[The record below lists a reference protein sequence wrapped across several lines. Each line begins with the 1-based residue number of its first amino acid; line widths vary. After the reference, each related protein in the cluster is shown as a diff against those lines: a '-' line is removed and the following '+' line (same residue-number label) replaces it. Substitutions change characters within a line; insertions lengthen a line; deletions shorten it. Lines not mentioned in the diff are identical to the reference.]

1 MKRFLSLIIIFSLL
15 LNTVAYADTV
25 IIGTAPVS
33 GGTVNNG
40 VVSSSYINA
49 QSVYTGPG
57 TVPSSAVS
65 NASSPTSY
73 DTNLGTSDSGPT
85 VTVITSPADNEQRLR
100 TTQTNIISN
109 GVNMGSSSSSTS
121 DLGPVVKEI
130 LAPVADHSLYSNDYY
145 PNNVSQNANNQSTN
159 TQTSTGAPQNS
170 SQANSV
176 ITVNNVNNNTTTSR
190 GGIPTQVAT
199 GLSTTNQNAGGPKIY
214 KARANIASPNPSIS
228 SSAAMVVNS
237 NTGEVYYSKNPFAL
251 HHPASLVNL
260 VTAYLLISYKNLNDV
275 MSVSASAVTG
285 LESGATV
292 AGLRAGDVITVKDA
306 LGAMFVKGC
315 CDVANV
321 VAENVGGSIQNF
333 VAMMN
338 QTAKD
343 MGCINTVFT
352 NPSGL
357 NNASQVTTVYDM
369 TLIMDKVAANP
380 VLAEFMRLQAYTLPQ
395 TASRGALTLY
405 SKNSL
410 LIPSSSVYYSGLE
423 ASRMGYTSVARYTL
437 ASSTNF
443 NGQRLIAVVLKS
455 NGTQFS
461 DSKKLLNFAKTVCLE
476 IGTTQLAAQAQA
488 QTQAQASTVNIG
500 QALQL
505 SNNTQTNNI
514 PQNTNVSRSSSGNWG
529 QDGNGWYYI
538 QNGQRVV
545 NEWITEG
552 NKRYFIGA
560 DGYMIVGWR
569 LFSNGNYYYF
579 DPSSGELKYNTWINT
594 QSGAY
599 YLQSDGSLAVAPRG
613 TTKNITTA
621 AGVYTIDENGKA
633 ISKVN

>member
-1 MKRFLSLIIIFSLL
+1 MKKFYSLVVIFSLL
-15 LNTVAYADTV
+15 LNNVIFADTV

-33 GGTVNNG
+33 GGTVTNG
-40 VVSSSYINA
+40 VVSSSYVNA

-65 NASSPTSY
+65 NTNSPTNY
-73 DTNLGTSDSGPT
+73 DTTLGTSDNGPT
-85 VTVITSPADNEQRLR
+85 VTVITSPADNNQKMMS
-100 TTQTNIISN
+100 QQVNVISN
-109 GVNMGSSSSSTS
+109 GVNMGNSTNSTS
-121 DLGPVVKEI
+121 DTAPVVKEI
-130 LAPVADHSLYSNDYY
+130 IAPVADPSLYSNDYY
-145 PNNVSQNANNQSTN
+145 PNNASQTSNSQNTSS
-159 TQTSTGAPQNS
+159 QTVTSGAPQTGGQS
-170 SQANSV
+170 TGV
-176 ITVNNVNNNTTTSR
+176 ITVNNAVTETGRSVA
-190 GGIPTQVAT
+190 TQVAT
-199 GLSTTNQNAGGPKIY
+199 GLTTTQGNASGVKIY

-260 VTAYLLISYKNLNDV
+260 MTGYLLITYKNLNDV
-275 MSVSASAVTG
+275 LSVSASAVTG

-321 VAENVGGSIQNF
+321 VAENVGGSVQNF

-369 TLIMDKVAANP
+369 TLIMDRVAANP
-380 VLAEFMRLQAYTLPQ
+380 VLAEFMRLQAYTLPA
-395 TASRGALTLY
+395 TTSRGALTLY

-410 LIPSSSVYYSGLE
+410 LLPSSSVYYSGLE

-488 QTQAQASTVNIG
+488 QTTTFNTG

-505 SNNTQTNNI
+505 STNTATSI
-514 PQNTNVSRSSSGNWG
+514 PQNTNINTASSTSNNWR
-529 QDGNGWYYI
+529 QDNNGWYYI
-538 QNGQRVV
+538 VNGQRVV
-545 NEWITEG
+545 NEWVTNG
-552 NKRYFIGA
+552 NKKYFIGA

-579 DPSSGELKYNTWINT
+579 DPNSGELKYNTWINT

-633 ISKVN
+633 IAKVS

>member
-1 MKRFLSLIIIFSLL
+1 MKKFYSLVVIFSLL
-15 LNTVAYADTV
+15 LNNVIFADTV

-33 GGTVNNG
+33 GGTVTNG
-40 VVSSSYINA
+40 VVSSSYVNA

-65 NASSPTSY
+65 NTNSPTNY
-73 DTNLGTSDSGPT
+73 DTTLGTSDNGPT
-85 VTVITSPADNEQRLR
+85 VTVITSPADNNQKMMS
-100 TTQTNIISN
+100 QQVNVISN
-109 GVNMGSSSSSTS
+109 GVNMGNSTNSTS
-121 DLGPVVKEI
+121 DTAPVVKEI
-130 LAPVADHSLYSNDYY
+130 IAPVADPSLYSNDYY
-145 PNNVSQNANNQSTN
+145 PNNASQTSNNQN
-159 TQTSTGAPQNS
+159 TSSQTVTSGAPQTGGQS
-170 SQANSV
+170 TGV
-176 ITVNNVNNNTTTSR
+176 ITVNNAVTETGRSVA
-190 GGIPTQVAT
+190 TQVAT
-199 GLSTTNQNAGGPKIY
+199 GLTTTQGNASGVKIY

-260 VTAYLLISYKNLNDV
+260 MTGYLLITYKNLNDV
-275 MSVSASAVTG
+275 LSVSASAVTG

-380 VLAEFMRLQAYTLPQ
+380 VLAEFMRLQAYTLPA
-395 TASRGALTLY
+395 TTSRGALTLY

-410 LIPSSSVYYSGLE
+410 LLPSSSVYYSGLE

-488 QTQAQASTVNIG
+488 QTTTFNTG

-505 SNNTQTNNI
+505 STNTATSI
-514 PQNTNVSRSSSGNWG
+514 PQNTNINTASSTSNNWR
-529 QDGNGWYYI
+529 QDSNGWYYI
-538 QNGQRVV
+538 VNGQRVV
-545 NEWITEG
+545 NEWVTNG
-552 NKRYFIGA
+552 NKKYFIGA

-579 DPSSGELKYNTWINT
+579 DPNSGELKYNTWINT

-633 ISKVN
+633 IAKVS

>member
-1 MKRFLSLIIIFSLL
+1 MKKFYSLVVIFSLL
-15 LNTVAYADTV
+15 LNNVIFADTV

-33 GGTVNNG
+33 GGTVTNG
-40 VVSSSYINA
+40 VVSSSYVNA

-65 NASSPTSY
+65 NTSSPTNY
-73 DTNLGTSDSGPT
+73 DTTLGTSDNGPT
-85 VTVITSPADNEQRLR
+85 VTVITSPADNNQKL
-100 TTQTNIISN
+100 TSQQVNVISN
-109 GVNMGSSSSSTS
+109 GVNMGNSTNSTS
-121 DLGPVVKEI
+121 DTAPVVKEI
-130 LAPVADHSLYSNDYY
+130 IAPVADPSLYSNDYY
-145 PNNVSQNANNQSTN
+145 PNNASQTSNSQNTSS
-159 TQTSTGAPQNS
+159 QTVTSGAPQTGGQS
-170 SQANSV
+170 TGV
-176 ITVNNVNNNTTTSR
+176 ITVNNAVTETGRSVA
-190 GGIPTQVAT
+190 TQVAT
-199 GLSTTNQNAGGPKIY
+199 GLTTTQGNASGVKIY

-260 VTAYLLISYKNLNDV
+260 MTGYLLITYKNLNDV
-275 MSVSASAVTG
+275 LSVSASAVTG

-321 VAENVGGSIQNF
+321 VAENVGGSVQNF

-343 MGCINTVFT
+343 MGCINTVFA

-380 VLAEFMRLQAYTLPQ
+380 VLAEFMRLQAYTLPA
-395 TASRGALTLY
+395 TTSRGALTLY

-410 LIPSSSVYYSGLE
+410 LLPSSSVYYSGLE

-488 QTQAQASTVNIG
+488 QTTTFNTG

-505 SNNTQTNNI
+505 STNTATSI
-514 PQNTNVSRSSSGNWG
+514 PQNTNINTASSTSNNWR
-529 QDGNGWYYI
+529 QDSNGWYYI
-538 QNGQRVV
+538 VNGQRVV
-545 NEWITEG
+545 NEWVTNG
-552 NKRYFIGA
+552 NKKYFIGA

-579 DPSSGELKYNTWINT
+579 DPNSGELKYNTWINT

-633 ISKVN
+633 IAKVS